1 VPHEPWDGRKHHWWD
16 RYRKPLNVTS
26 DLETPMFLYGADMSK
41 ITREDNDLF
50 HAVYCGMVTQLDYWF
65 GYLVDMLEMT
75 GLFENTVILFSS
87 DHGTE
92 FMEHGQFQK
101 HPELLHREVTQLP
114 LLIHHPD
121 FNDKHVEVD
130 ALVSGLDYAPTI
142 LNMAGLLDKHQAP
155 LEGADA
161 MPLATGDK
169 QKIRD
174 HIQCGYCHF
183 GGVRTPEWNMIFPV
197 CTAGDAKVL
206 DDILPTVAL
215 DVQHAIKGPDPSVDV
230 KLFDTKN
237 DPGET
242 KNVAAENPDAL
253 REMKALAR
261 QTWPNAPRL
270 QD

>member
-1 VPHEPWDGRKHHWWD
+1 
-16 RYRKPLNVTS
+16 
-26 DLETPMFLYGADMSK
+26 
-41 ITREDNDLF
+41 
-50 HAVYCGMVTQLDYWF
+50 
-65 GYLVDMLEMT
+65 
-75 GLFENTVILFSS
+75 
-87 DHGTE
+87 
-92 FMEHGQFQK
+92 
-101 HPELLHREVTQLP
+101 
-114 LLIHHPD
+114 
-121 FNDKHVEVD
+121 
-130 ALVSGLDYAPTI
+130 
-142 LNMAGLLDKHQAP
+142 
-155 LEGADA
+155 
-161 MPLATGDK
+161 
-169 QKIRD
+169 
-174 HIQCGYCHF
+174 
-183 GGVRTPEWNMIFPV
+183 MIFPV